1 MSGNPGEILKK
12 QYDIDSMVRIVDFE
26 NFKIYFHHK
35 HGRWYKLPN
44 MVHQFLTNKLQVAS
58 FENDKEIVHYFS
70 LIIRKLL
77 EQDVITES
85 IRDKKLGRLF
95 FLTKGEE
102 DIKGLYE
109 NITMKHI
116 VFDPESLLL
125 YDTAKERKYI
135 SSDSKIY
142 VAIKENDIPAPLI
155 QLALEKADRIF
166 IRSLE
171 VLKKFAEQKTQ
182 KRKPLILEMSD
193 GIHDACGELIDIIN
207 TLHPDIRI
215 AIPYSCPEICSG
227 LVDYLQTKKPEIPFY
242 YTLCNFTGSKSQSM
256 KSPSGVVLNSGIE
269 DIVFQNSKLSCGAGK
284 YKFYIDKNGDIY
296 TCIRMKDKSKV
307 LGNIATNSIEGFIRN
322 RKQEFVKNVE
332 TIGKCA
338 SCNVRY
344 FCGGGCMDEVQNDE
358 FIFCDLVHKRLNSI
372 IYGG

>member
-12 QYDIDSMVRIVDFE
+12 QYDIDSMVRIVDFK

-35 HGRWYKLPN
+35 NGRWYKLPN
-44 MVHQFLTNKLQVAS
+44 MVHQFITNKLQVAS
-58 FENDKEIVHYFS
+58 FENDREIVHYFS

-95 FLTKGEE
+95 FLTKDEE

-109 NITMKHI
+109 NIIMKHI

-142 VAIKENDIPAPLI
+142 VAVKENDIPAPLI

-182 KRKPLILEMSD
+182 IRKPLILEMSD
-193 GIHDACGELIDIIN
+193 GIHDSCEELIDIIN

-215 AIPYSCPEICSG
+215 SIPYSSPEICSD
-227 LVDYLQTKKPEIPFY
+227 LLDYLQAKKPEIPFY
-242 YTLCNFTGSKSQSM
+242 YTFCNFTGSKSQSM
-256 KSPSGVVLNSGIE
+256 ESPGGIGLNSGIE
-269 DIVFQNSKLSCGAGK
+269 DIVFQNSRLSCGGGK

-296 TCIRMKDKSKV
+296 PCIRIQDKSKV
-307 LGNIATNSIEGFIRN
+307 LGNITTNSIEGFILN

-372 IYGG
+372 INGG